1 MCSVEI
7 ELFDIHL
14 YSFEGVVCLLWK
26 EKKRDLHT
34 YNLDEF
40 MRLLIIIRKN
50 CFRYCISLLLFYINT
65 KPPIHF
71 VISLKDMELWF
82 CENNSLMKIL
92 EGRRPIRTKM
102 YMAEHLQHKTWKYI
116 LVILEWI
123 QK

>member
-14 YSFEGVVCLLWK
+14 YSFEGVVYLLWK

-40 MRLLIIIRKN
+40 MRLLIIIRKT
-50 CFRYCISLLLFYINT
+50 CFRYCISLLLLYINT
-65 KPPIHF
+65 KAPIHF
-71 VISLKDMELWF
+71 VISQKDTELWF
-82 CENNSLMKIL
+82 CENNSLMKNL

-102 YMAEHLQHKTWKYI
+102 YMAEHLQNKTWKYI